1 MERRAGVSGGRDP
14 DDLTGEGVKMIRY
27 MLMSSAI
34 INRRAFIAASSAFA
48 VAPSRG
54 EAARAEAQF
63 S

>member
-1 MERRAGVSGGRDP
+1 
-14 DDLTGEGVKMIRY
+14 MIRY